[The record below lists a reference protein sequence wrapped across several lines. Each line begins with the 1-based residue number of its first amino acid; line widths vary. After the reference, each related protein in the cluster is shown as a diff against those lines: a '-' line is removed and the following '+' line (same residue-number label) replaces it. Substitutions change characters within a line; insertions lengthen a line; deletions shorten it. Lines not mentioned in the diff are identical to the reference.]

1 MSRSYGQQ
9 QVQDIIGYQYQ
20 DRTFLIEALHAGQRI
35 FYFPKNVKEVASQ
48 RFGECAQGSKF
59 DNDSTTPMAPNGDI
73 GRSSDAPFPT
83 IQHNPP
89 NSSNR
94 QMRYTVSKHPP
105 YWVAFTCR
113 PSEPIRK
120 HVRHYYSKPCCP
132 FQRDD
137 PEVLPL
143 WFVSAKSAI
152 FRSLGFWTGLVKK

>member
-105 YWVAFTCR
+105 YWVPSPVDLPSQFENMFDITIQSRAVHSNGMILKSCR
-113 PSEPIRK
+113 FGSSRRK
-120 HVRHYYSKPCCP
+120 AQ
-132 FQRDD
+132 F
-137 PEVLPL
+137 
-143 WFVSAKSAI
+143 SAALD
-152 FRSLGFWTGLVKK
+152 FGQA